1 MNNRP
6 VEQAIGTLVPTH
18 ANDIPP
24 ELLSLALSLVAQS
37 RSLSTSLKPEEEIA
51 RPFACAEIACKRYA
65 SNEQELLLV
74 TWYTDFS
81 VQFRL
86 TRALKLPPL
95 LGHPPCPPRA
105 YKKLY
110 SFLDRSLSSS
120 TAGTKRS
127 ASGSVP
133 GTPSRTGS
141 TPSTPT
147 KESRPTRTPS
157 KAAAAT
163 PRGLQNTPTKSTPLK
178 RSTTRPE
185 SPSTSRTPRTLANFR
200 PSGISGASVIPDAPA
215 WVMNSIRTVCKTL
228 STPAP
233 RTSTWSRPPISR
245 TLPPHVFAGVSS
257 ILYFVSKVSSANNES
272 GDGEELDEDMLEFVE
287 PVLLAKDQDKDEDF
301 KELVDALIVAIYFL
315 VLARR
320 RTPNPSAST
329 AENAPGEEA
338 RKMDKK
344 TFSEM
349 RQTALT
355 SLGLPTSERRHRDD
369 VDQWIALIM
378 EQSWANGKEW
388 FENIPQAGE
397 LDGDEAYL
405 SDLGGDEDDGGLR
418 DGKRPKMMGKA
429 RVSMFSKASERG
441 GLLPG
446 LGTMMQDRVDYLSDD
461 RREDFVEWKADIM
474 ARVEQMER
482 SAPAVA

>member
-6 VEQAIGTLVPTH
+6 VEQALGILVPTH

-37 RSLSTSLKPEEEIA
+37 RSLSSSLKPEEEIA
-51 RPFACAEIACKRYA
+51 RPYACAEIACKRL
-65 SNEQELLLV
+65 S
-74 TWYTDFS
+74 
-81 VQFRL
+81 
-86 TRALKLPPL
+86 RALKLPPL

-105 YKKLY
+105 YRKLY
-110 SFLDRSLSSS
+110 SFLDRSLTSS
-120 TAGTKRS
+120 TAGTKRP
-127 ASGSVP
+127 ASGSAP
-133 GTPSRTGS
+133 GTPSRAGS

-163 PRGLQNTPTKSTPLK
+163 PRALQNTPSKSTPLK

-185 SPSTSRTPRTLANFR
+185 SPSASRTPRTLANFR
-200 PSGISGASVIPDAPA
+200 PNGISGASIIPDAPA
-215 WVMNSIRTVCKTL
+215 WVMNSIRNVCKTL

-257 ILYFVSKVSSANNES
+257 ILYFVSKVSGNNE
-272 GDGEELDEDMLEFVE
+272 GEEDGEELDEEMLEFVE
-287 PVLLAKDQDKDEDF
+287 PVILAKDKDEDEDF
-301 KELVDALIVAIYFL
+301 KELVQALIVAVYFL

-320 RTPNPSAST
+320 RTPGPTETAS
-329 AENAPGEEA
+329 GEET

-349 RQTALT
+349 RQAALT

-405 SDLGGDEDDGGLR
+405 SDVGADEDDGALR
-418 DGKRPKMMGKA
+418 DGKRPKMMGKS
-429 RVSMFSKASERG
+429 RTSLFSKDNGRG

-446 LGTMMQDRVDYLSDD
+446 LGTMMQDRVDYLSED
-461 RREDFVEWKADIM
+461 RREDYVEWKAEVM
-474 ARVEQMER
+474 ARIKQMER
-482 SAPAVA
+482 TAQPVA

>member
-1 MNNRP
+1 
-6 VEQAIGTLVPTH
+6 
-18 ANDIPP
+18 
-24 ELLSLALSLVAQS
+24 
-37 RSLSTSLKPEEEIA
+37 
-51 RPFACAEIACKRYA
+51 
-65 SNEQELLLV
+65 
-74 TWYTDFS
+74 
-81 VQFRL
+81 
-86 TRALKLPPL
+86 
-95 LGHPPCPPRA
+95 
-105 YKKLY
+105 
-110 SFLDRSLSSS
+110 
-120 TAGTKRS
+120 
-127 ASGSVP
+127 
-133 GTPSRTGS
+133 
-141 TPSTPT
+141 
-147 KESRPTRTPS
+147 
-157 KAAAAT
+157 
-163 PRGLQNTPTKSTPLK
+163 
-178 RSTTRPE
+178 
-185 SPSTSRTPRTLANFR
+185 
-200 PSGISGASVIPDAPA
+200 
-215 WVMNSIRTVCKTL
+215 
-228 STPAP
+228 
-233 RTSTWSRPPISR
+233 
-245 TLPPHVFAGVSS
+245 
-257 ILYFVSKVSSANNES
+257 
-272 GDGEELDEDMLEFVE
+272 MLEFVE